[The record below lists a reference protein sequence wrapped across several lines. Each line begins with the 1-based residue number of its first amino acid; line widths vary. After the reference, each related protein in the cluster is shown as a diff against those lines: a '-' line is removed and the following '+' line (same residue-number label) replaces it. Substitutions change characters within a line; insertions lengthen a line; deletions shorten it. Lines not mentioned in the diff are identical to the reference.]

1 MIIFMRYEKID
12 AIFNQFHISHYR
24 SQVEQIL
31 DLKSIYHKLAN
42 PEFLTI
48 TEALKQKL
56 RDGAT
61 EEDIKIHAF
70 ALIREAACRVLGM
83 RPFPVQVLG
92 GLVLN
97 DGCVAE
103 MKTGEGKTLVAIM
116 PAYLNAL
123 SGRGVFVVTVN
134 DYLAKRDAEQ
144 MGRVFAFAG
153 LTTGL
158 ITSGMSTAERKAA
171 YQCDITY
178 GTNSEFGFD
187 YLRDNIAADLDDQV
201 QPRRHFAIIDE
212 ADSILI
218 DEARTPLIISG
229 DQTRDAGE
237 YERADRFIK
246 SPTPADYEKEEKE
259 KVITLTESGIAK
271 AEAFYHLDNLAAAE
285 NTTVV
290 HDIEKALYA
299 NGMMD
304 NGVDYIVQDGKVVIV
319 DQYTGRVMP
328 SRQFSDG
335 LHQAIEA
342 KEGVKI
348 NSETKTLATITIQ
361 NYFRHFDKIAGMT
374 GTAQTVADE
383 FRSVY
388 HMDVVSI
395 PTNVPMQRVD
405 KPDQIYTTE
414 SAKLRAVTAH
424 VKACLKKGQPVL
436 IGTASVNA
444 SEKLSAALT
453 RAGIPHTVLNA
464 KHLEQEAAIIAKAG
478 QRGAVTISTN
488 MAGRGTDIKLG
499 PGVREAGGLC
509 VIGTER
515 HESERVDNQLR
526 GRAGRQGD
534 PGVSQFYLSLED
546 NLLKIFGGPR
556 AEKLIA
562 KYVGYPKDKPIV
574 GGAAE
579 RAVKAAQDL
588 IEAKNA
594 DQRKNVLKY
603 DDIISRQRDLIYK
616 ERQAVLESDSLA
628 GQIDAM
634 ADDATDAII
643 DECITDDFK
652 VDTQQFI
659 QKLKAYNIAIPQNEL
674 VQIRDLDTLKQ
685 ALVAKFKALHAEH
698 VSEFGETLAN
708 NMERLVLLRQVDAA
722 WIDHLTATSQ
732 LRQGIGLRAYG
743 QNDPVVEYSRESGEL
758 FDEMNRRIVLETV
771 KALANLTN
779 Y

>member
-31 DLKSIYHKLAN
+31 DLESIYHKLAN

-48 TEALKQKL
+48 TAALKQKL
-56 RDGAT
+56 RDGAA

-123 SGRGVFVVTVN
+123 SGKGVFVVTVN

-158 ITSGMSTAERKAA
+158 VTSGMSTAERKAA

-178 GTNSEFGFD
+178 GTSSEFGFD

-246 SPTPADYEKEEKE
+246 SLTPADYEKEEKE

-342 KEGVKI
+342 KEGVTI

-383 FRSVY
+383 FRTVY

-395 PTNVPMQRVD
+395 PTNVPVQRVD

-616 ERQAVLESDSLA
+616 ERQAVLESGSLA

-634 ADDATDAII
+634 ADDAADAII
-643 DECITDDFK
+643 DECVTDDYK

-685 ALVAKFKALHAEH
+685 ALVAKFKALHADH
-698 VSEFGETLAN
+698 VAEFGETLAN

-758 FDEMNRRIVLETV
+758 FDAMNRRIVLETV

>member
-395 PTNVPMQRVD
+395 PTNVPVQRVD

-634 ADDATDAII
+634 ADDAADAII

>member
-1 MIIFMRYEKID
+1 MRYEKID
-12 AIFNQFHISHYR
+12 AIFNQFHVSHYR

-31 DLKSIYHKLAN
+31 ALESVYHQLAN
-42 PEFLTI
+42 KELMTV
-48 TEALKQKL
+48 TETLKQKL

-61 EEDIKIHAF
+61 EDDLKIHAF
-70 ALIREAACRVLGM
+70 ALICEAASRVLGM
-83 RPFPVQVLG
+83 RPFPVQILG
-92 GLVLN
+92 GLVLH
-97 DGCVAE
+97 DGQVAE
-103 MKTGEGKTLVAIM
+103 MKTGEGKTLVAIL

-123 SGRGVFVVTVN
+123 SGQGVFIVTVN

-153 LTTGL
+153 LSTGL
-158 ITSGMSTAERKAA
+158 IVSGMSTAERKAA

-178 GTNSEFGFD
+178 GTSSEFGFD

-229 DQTRDAGE
+229 EQTRDAGE

-246 SPTPADYEKEEKE
+246 SLDSADFDKDEEDR
-259 KVITLTESGIAK
+259 VITLTETGIAK
-271 AEAFYHLDNLAAAE
+271 AEAFYHVDNLAAAE
-285 NTTVV
+285 NAALV

-299 NGMMD
+299 NGMME
-304 NGVDYIVQDGKVVIV
+304 NGVDYIVQNDKVVIV

-328 SRQFSDG
+328 SRQFADG

-342 KEGVKI
+342 KEGVTI
-348 NSETKTLATITIQ
+348 QSEAKTLATITLQ

-374 GTAQTVADE
+374 GTAQTVAEE

-388 HMDVVSI
+388 HMDVLSI
-395 PTNVPMQRVD
+395 PTHLPVKRID

-414 SAKLRAVTAH
+414 RGKLRAVIAH

-444 SEKLSAALT
+444 SERLSAALT

-464 KHLEQEAAIIAKAG
+464 KHLAEEAAIVAKAG

-499 PGVREAGGLC
+499 PGVRAVGGLC

-515 HESERVDNQLR
+515 HESARVDNQLR

-534 PGVSQFYLSLED
+534 PGESQFYLSLED
-546 NLLKIFGGPR
+546 NLLKIYGGSK
-556 AEKLIA
+556 AEKLMT
-562 KYVGYPKDKPIV
+562 KYADYPADTPIV
-574 GGAAE
+574 SSSAAHV
-579 RAVKAAQDL
+579 VKLAQAM

-594 DQRKNVLKY
+594 DQRKQVLQY
-603 DDIISRQRDLIYK
+603 DDIISRQRDLIYR
-616 ERQAVLESDSLA
+616 ERQTVMESADLSD
-628 GQIDAM
+628 QIAAM
-634 ADDATDAII
+634 AGDAADAII
-643 DECITDDFK
+643 DTCVHDGHKI
-652 VDTQQFI
+652 DTQQFI
-659 QKLKAYNIAIPQNEL
+659 TTLKVYNIPISQREL
-674 VQIRDLDTLKQ
+674 VQIRDLDNLRA
-685 ALVAKFKALHAEH
+685 ALLRQFDALHNAH
-698 VSEFGETLAN
+698 VEEFGETIAN
-708 NMERLVLLRQVDAA
+708 NMERLVLLREVDAA
-722 WIDHLTATSQ
+722 WVDHLTLTAQ

-743 QNDPVVEYSRESGEL
+743 QNDPIVEYGRESADL

-771 KALANLTN
+771 KSLANLTS
-779 Y
+779 

>member
-123 SGRGVFVVTVN
+123 SGKGVFVVTVN

-395 PTNVPMQRVD
+395 PTNVPVQRVD

>member
-1 MIIFMRYEKID
+1 MIIVMRYEKID

-31 DLKSIYHKLAN
+31 DLESIYHKLAN

-123 SGRGVFVVTVN
+123 SGKGVFVVTVN

-246 SPTPADYEKEEKE
+246 SLTPADYEKEEKE

-285 NTTVV
+285 NTIVV

-395 PTNVPMQRVD
+395 PTNVPVQRID

-478 QRGAVTISTN
+478 QQGAVTISTN

-546 NLLKIFGGPR
+546 NLLKIFGGPK

-616 ERQAVLESDSLA
+616 ERQAVLKSDSLT

-634 ADDATDAII
+634 ADDAADAII
-643 DECITDDFK
+643 DECVTDDYK

-685 ALVAKFKALHAEH
+685 ALVAKFKALHADH
-698 VSEFGETLAN
+698 VAEFGETLAN

-758 FDEMNRRIVLETV
+758 FDAMNRRIVLETV

>member
-342 KEGVKI
+342 KEGVTI

-395 PTNVPMQRVD
+395 PTNVPVQRVD

-594 DQRKNVLKY
+594 DQRQNVLKY

>member
-31 DLKSIYHKLAN
+31 DLESIYHKLAN

-83 RPFPVQVLG
+83 RPFPVQILG

-123 SGRGVFVVTVN
+123 SGKGVFVVTVN

-158 ITSGMSTAERKAA
+158 VTSGMPTAARKAA

-178 GTNSEFGFD
+178 GTSSEFGFD
-187 YLRDNIAADLDDQV
+187 YLRDNIAANLDDQV

-229 DQTRDAGE
+229 SETRDAGE
-237 YERADRFIK
+237 YERADQFIQ
-246 SPTPADYEKEEKE
+246 SLDPADYEKEEKD
-259 KVITLTESGIAK
+259 KVITLTESGVAK
-271 AEAFYHLDNLAAAE
+271 AEAFYHVDNLAATE
-285 NTTVV
+285 NAALV

-299 NGMMD
+299 NGMMT

-361 NYFRHFDKIAGMT
+361 NYFRHFDKIASMT
-374 GTAQTVADE
+374 GTAQTVAEE
-383 FRSVY
+383 FRHVY

-395 PTNVPMQRVD
+395 PTNVPIARVD

-414 SAKLRAVTAH
+414 KGKLHAVTAH

-534 PGVSQFYLSLED
+534 PGESQFYLSLED
-546 NLLKIFGGPR
+546 NLLKIFGGSR
-556 AEKLIA
+556 AKKLAEKYADQPEDIPIA
-562 KYVGYPKDKPIV
+562 

-594 DQRKNVLKY
+594 DQRKNVLKF

-634 ADDATDAII
+634 ADDAADAII
-643 DECITDDFK
+643 NECVTDDFK

-659 QKLKAYNIAIPQNEL
+659 QKLKAYNIAIPQNDL

-685 ALVAKFKALHAEH
+685 ALVAKFKALHADH
-698 VSEFGETLAN
+698 VAEFGETLAN

-758 FDEMNRRIVLETV
+758 FDAMNRRIVLETI
-771 KALANLTN
+771 KGLANLTN

>member
-395 PTNVPMQRVD
+395 PTNVPVQRVD

>member
-1 MIIFMRYEKID
+1 MRYEKID
-12 AIFNQFHISHYR
+12 AIFNQFHVSHYR

-31 DLKSIYHKLAN
+31 ALESVYHQLAN
-42 PEFLTI
+42 KELMTV
-48 TEALKQKL
+48 TETLKQKL

-61 EEDIKIHAF
+61 EDDLKIHAF
-70 ALIREAACRVLGM
+70 ALICEAASRVLGM
-83 RPFPVQVLG
+83 RPFPVQILG
-92 GLVLN
+92 GLVLH
-97 DGCVAE
+97 DGQVAE
-103 MKTGEGKTLVAIM
+103 MKTGEGKTLVAIL

-123 SGRGVFVVTVN
+123 SGQGVFIVTVN

-153 LTTGL
+153 LSTGL
-158 ITSGMSTAERKAA
+158 IVSGMSTAERKAA

-178 GTNSEFGFD
+178 GTSSEFGFD

-229 DQTRDAGE
+229 EQTRDAGE

-246 SPTPADYEKEEKE
+246 SLDSADFDKDEEDR
-259 KVITLTESGIAK
+259 VITLTETGIAK
-271 AEAFYHLDNLAAAE
+271 AEAFYHVDNLAAAE
-285 NTTVV
+285 NAALV

-299 NGMMD
+299 NGMME
-304 NGVDYIVQDGKVVIV
+304 NGVDYIVQNDKVVIV

-328 SRQFSDG
+328 SRQFADG

-342 KEGVKI
+342 KEGVTI
-348 NSETKTLATITIQ
+348 QSETKTLATITLQ
-361 NYFRHFDKIAGMT
+361 NYFRLFDKIAGMT
-374 GTAQTVADE
+374 GTAQTVAEE

-388 HMDVVSI
+388 HMDVLSI
-395 PTNVPMQRVD
+395 PTHLPVKRID

-414 SAKLRAVTAH
+414 SGKLRAVIAH

-444 SEKLSAALT
+444 SERLSAALT
-453 RAGIPHTVLNA
+453 RADIPHTVLNA
-464 KHLEQEAAIIAKAG
+464 KHLAEEAAIVAKAG

-499 PGVREAGGLC
+499 PGVRAVGGLC

-515 HESERVDNQLR
+515 HESARVDNQLR

-534 PGVSQFYLSLED
+534 PGESQFYLSLED
-546 NLLKIFGGPR
+546 NLLKIYGGLK
-556 AEKLIA
+556 AEKLMA
-562 KYVGYPKDKPIV
+562 KYAGYPEDKPIV

-579 RAVKAAQDL
+579 RAVKAAQDFL
-588 IEAKNA
+588 EAKNA
-594 DQRKNVLKY
+594 DQRKQVLQY
-603 DDIISRQRDLIYK
+603 DDIISRQRDLIYR
-616 ERQAVLESDSLA
+616 ERQTVMESADLSD
-628 GQIDAM
+628 QIAAM
-634 ADDATDAII
+634 AGDAADAII
-643 DECITDDFK
+643 DTCVHDGHKI
-652 VDTQQFI
+652 DTQQFI
-659 QKLKAYNIAIPQNEL
+659 TTLKVYNIPISQREL
-674 VQIRDLDTLKQ
+674 VQIRDLDNLRA
-685 ALVAKFKALHAEH
+685 ALLRQFDALHNAH
-698 VSEFGETLAN
+698 VEEFGETIAN
-708 NMERLVLLRQVDAA
+708 NMERLVLLREVDAA
-722 WIDHLTATSQ
+722 WVDHLTLTAQ

-743 QNDPVVEYSRESGEL
+743 QNDPIVEYGRESADL

-771 KALANLTN
+771 KSLANLTS
-779 Y
+779 

>member
-395 PTNVPMQRVD
+395 PTNVPVQRVD

-594 DQRKNVLKY
+594 DQRQNVLKY

>member
-31 DLKSIYHKLAN
+31 DLESIYHKLAN

-48 TEALKQKL
+48 TAALKQKL
-56 RDGAT
+56 RDGAA

-83 RPFPVQVLG
+83 RPFPVQILG

-123 SGRGVFVVTVN
+123 SGKGVFVVTVN

-158 ITSGMSTAERKAA
+158 VTSGMSTAERKAA

-246 SPTPADYEKEEKE
+246 SLTPADYEKEEKE

-271 AEAFYHLDNLAAAE
+271 AEAFYHVDNLAATE
-285 NTTVV
+285 NAALV

-299 NGMMD
+299 NGMMT
-304 NGVDYIVQDGKVVIV
+304 NGVDYIVQNGKVVIV

-395 PTNVPMQRVD
+395 PTNVPVQRVD

-546 NLLKIFGGPR
+546 NLLKIFGGSR

-562 KYVGYPKDKPIV
+562 KYADYPKDKPIV

-634 ADDATDAII
+634 ADDAADAII
-643 DECITDDFK
+643 DACVTDGRK
-652 VDTQQFI
+652 IDTQRFI
-659 QKLKAYNIAIPQNEL
+659 QTLTAYNIPIPQREL
-674 VQIRDLDTLKQ
+674 IQIRDLDTLKQ
-685 ALVAKFKALHAEH
+685 ALVAKFKALHADH
-698 VSEFGETLAN
+698 VAEFGETLAN

>member
-123 SGRGVFVVTVN
+123 SGKGVFVVTVN

-158 ITSGMSTAERKAA
+158 VTSGMPTAARKAA

-178 GTNSEFGFD
+178 GTSSEFGFD
-187 YLRDNIAADLDDQV
+187 YLRDHIAANLDDQV

-229 DQTRDAGE
+229 SETRDAGE
-237 YERADRFIK
+237 YERADQFIQ
-246 SPTPADYEKEEKE
+246 SLDPADYEKEEKD
-259 KVITLTESGIAK
+259 KVITLTESGVAK
-271 AEAFYHLDNLAAAE
+271 AEAFYHVDNLAATE
-285 NTTVV
+285 NAALV

-299 NGMMD
+299 NGMMT

-342 KEGVKI
+342 KEGVTI

-395 PTNVPMQRVD
+395 PTNVPVARVD

-414 SAKLRAVTAH
+414 RGKLRAVIAH

-444 SEKLSAALT
+444 SERLSAALN
-453 RAGIPHTVLNA
+453 RAGIPHRVLNA
-464 KHLEQEAAIIAKAG
+464 KHLAEEATIVAQAG
-478 QRGAVTISTN
+478 QRGAVTLSTN

-515 HESERVDNQLR
+515 HESARVDNQLR
-526 GRAGRQGD
+526 GRSGRQGD

-546 NLLKIFGGPR
+546 DLLNIYGGAK
-556 AEKLIA
+556 AEKLRS
-562 KYVGYPKDKPIV
+562 KYADYPADKPIV

-579 RAVKAAQDL
+579 RAVKAAQDFL
-588 IEAKNA
+588 EAKNA
-594 DQRKNVLKY
+594 DQRKSILQY
-603 DDIISRQRDLIYK
+603 DDIISRQRDLIYR
-616 ERQAVLESDSLA
+616 ERQTVMESADLSD
-628 GQIDAM
+628 QIAAM
-634 ADDATDAII
+634 AGDAADTII
-643 DECITDDFK
+643 DGCVTEGHKI
-652 VDTQQFI
+652 DTQQFMK
-659 QKLKAYNIAIPQNEL
+659 KLAAYNIAIPQSAL
-674 VQIRDLDTLKQ
+674 VKIRDIATLRD
-685 ALVAKFKALHAEH
+685 ALVAKFKALHEAH
-698 VSEFGETLAN
+698 VEEFGETIAN
-708 NMERLVLLRQVDAA
+708 NMERLVLLREVDAA
-722 WIDHLTATSQ
+722 WVDHLTLTAQ

-743 QNDPVVEYSRESGEL
+743 QNDPLVEYSRESADL

>member
-31 DLKSIYHKLAN
+31 DLESIYHKLAN

-48 TEALKQKL
+48 TAALKQKL
-56 RDGAT
+56 RDGAA

-83 RPFPVQVLG
+83 RPFPVQILG

-123 SGRGVFVVTVN
+123 SGKGVFVVTVN

-158 ITSGMSTAERKAA
+158 VTSGMSTAERKAA

-246 SPTPADYEKEEKE
+246 SLTPADYEKEEKE

-271 AEAFYHLDNLAAAE
+271 AEAFYHVDNLAATE
-285 NTTVV
+285 NAALV

-299 NGMMD
+299 NGMMT
-304 NGVDYIVQDGKVVIV
+304 NGVDYIVQNGKVVIV

-342 KEGVKI
+342 KEGVTI

-383 FRSVY
+383 FRDVY

-395 PTNVPMQRVD
+395 PTNVPVQRVD

-634 ADDATDAII
+634 ADDAADAII
-643 DECITDDFK
+643 DACVTDGRK
-652 VDTQQFI
+652 IDTQRFI
-659 QKLKAYNIAIPQNEL
+659 QTLTAYNIPIPQREL
-674 VQIRDLDTLKQ
+674 IQIRDLDTLKQ
-685 ALVAKFKALHAEH
+685 ALVAKFKALHADH
-698 VSEFGETLAN
+698 VAEFGETLAN

>member
-31 DLKSIYHKLAN
+31 DLESIYHKLAN

-48 TEALKQKL
+48 TAALKQKL
-56 RDGAT
+56 RDGAA

-123 SGRGVFVVTVN
+123 SGKGVFVVTVN

-158 ITSGMSTAERKAA
+158 VTSGMSTAERKAA

-178 GTNSEFGFD
+178 GTSSEFGFD

-246 SPTPADYEKEEKE
+246 SLTPADYEKEEKE

-342 KEGVKI
+342 KEGVTI

-383 FRSVY
+383 FRTVY

-395 PTNVPMQRVD
+395 PTNVPVQRVD

-562 KYVGYPKDKPIV
+562 KYADYPKDKPIV

-616 ERQAVLESDSLA
+616 ERQAVLESGSLA

-634 ADDATDAII
+634 ADDAADAII
-643 DECITDDFK
+643 DECVTDDYK

-685 ALVAKFKALHAEH
+685 ALVAKFKALHADH
-698 VSEFGETLAN
+698 VAEFGETLAN

-758 FDEMNRRIVLETV
+758 FDAMNRRIVLETV

>member
-395 PTNVPMQRVD
+395 PTNVPVQRVD

-634 ADDATDAII
+634 ADDAADAII

-708 NMERLVLLRQVDAA
+708 NIERLVLLRQVDAA